1 MLILGLTELGSKIT
15 APGAER
21 PLIRLNFLSHLL
33 REGLEYM
40 QEVLSTGLLSVQLG
54 ECPFNRDVELSPKRA
69 GAVLQYYKDCARDGV
84 AVFTAPES
92 RCSLLLKRDEIVLSQ
107 REGWGSVSD
116 LLLELQRSPV
126 IDILDE
132 SDEILKHKFQLVKYP
147 SVSSSFTLSSSLT
160 PSSITRTSLFI

>member
-132 SDEILKHKFQLVKYP
+132 SDEILKHKFQLVN
-147 SVSSSFTLSSSLT
+147 SFFLSHSL
-160 PSSITRTSLFI
+160 SLSITRTTLFI